1 MKDGLPQMLL
11 RRKIMNKKIKDIP
24 ELQKICTPLEVDA
37 DIVDKINE
45 LGSSPQHSSEE
56 VATAFKKIYERL
68 RDYKEG
74 K

>member
-1 MKDGLPQMLL
+1 MKDGLLQMLL

-56 VATAFKKIYERL
+56 VAAAFKKIYERL
-68 RDYKEG
+68 KNYEE
-74 K
+74 

>member
-68 RDYKEG
+68 KNYGE
-74 K
+74 

>member
-1 MKDGLPQMLL
+1 MRDGLPQMHL

-24 ELQKICTPLEVDA
+24 ELQEICTPLEA
-37 DIVDKINE
+37 DPEVVDKINK

-68 RDYKEG
+68 KNYEE
-74 K
+74 

>member
-1 MKDGLPQMLL
+1 
-11 RRKIMNKKIKDIP
+11 MNKKIKDIP
-24 ELQKICTPLEVDA
+24 ELQKICTPLEVNA

-68 RDYKEG
+68 KNYEE
-74 K
+74 

>member
-1 MKDGLPQMLL
+1 
-11 RRKIMNKKIKDIP
+11 MNKKIKDIP
-24 ELQKICTPLEVDA
+24 ELQEICTPLEVDA

-68 RDYKEG
+68 RDYNEG
-74 K
+74 E

>member
-1 MKDGLPQMLL
+1 MRDGLPQMHS

-24 ELQKICTPLEVDA
+24 ELQEICTPLEA
-37 DIVDKINE
+37 DPEVVNKINK

-68 RDYKEG
+68 KNYEE
-74 K
+74 

>member
-56 VATAFKKIYERL
+56 VATAFKRIYERL
-68 RDYKEG
+68 KNYEE
-74 K
+74 

>member
-11 RRKIMNKKIKDIP
+11 RRKIMNKKIKDISK
-24 ELQKICTPLEVDA
+24 LQEICTPLEA
-37 DIVDKINE
+37 DPEVVNKINK

-68 RDYKEG
+68 KNYEE
-74 K
+74 

>member
-1 MKDGLPQMLL
+1 
-11 RRKIMNKKIKDIP
+11 MNKKIKDIP

-68 RDYKEG
+68 RDYNE
-74 K
+74 

>member
-56 VATAFKKIYERL
+56 VAAAFKRIYERL
-68 RDYKEG
+68 RDYNEG
-74 K
+74 

>member
-11 RRKIMNKKIKDIP
+11 RKKIMNKKIKDIS
-24 ELQKICTPLEVDA
+24 ELQEICTPLEA
-37 DIVDKINE
+37 DPEVVNKINK

-68 RDYKEG
+68 KNYEE
-74 K
+74 

>member
-11 RRKIMNKKIKDIP
+11 RRKIMNKKIKDIS
-24 ELQKICTPLEVDA
+24 ELQEICTPLETDPEV
-37 DIVDKINE
+37 VDKINK

-68 RDYKEG
+68 KNYEE
-74 K
+74 

>member
-1 MKDGLPQMLL
+1 MRDGLPQMLL

-68 RDYKEG
+68 KNYEE
-74 K
+74 

>member
-1 MKDGLPQMLL
+1 
-11 RRKIMNKKIKDIP
+11 MNKKIKDIP

-56 VATAFKKIYERL
+56 VAAAFKRIYERL
-68 RDYKEG
+68 RDYNEG
-74 K
+74 

>member
-1 MKDGLPQMLL
+1 MKDGLQQMLL

-56 VATAFKKIYERL
+56 VATAFKRIYERL
-68 RDYKEG
+68 KNYEE
-74 K
+74 

>member
-1 MKDGLPQMLL
+1 
-11 RRKIMNKKIKDIP
+11 MNKKIKDIP

-56 VATAFKKIYERL
+56 VAAAFKRIYERL
-68 RDYKEG
+68 RDYNEG
-74 K
+74 E